1 MKRSIRTIAAV
12 LLAVIVLAAF
22 SSCAETLSG
31 TYKADTLGTGASY
44 TFDGKKVRVDVLVLG
59 AVVTSLEGTYEIDD
73 GKITFTFGDTESE
86 EAKQYSGTFD
96 FAETETSVKIGM
108 IEYRKES

>member
-12 LLAVIVLAAF
+12 MLIVIVISAL

-31 TYKADTLGTGASY
+31 TYKAETLGTGASY
-44 TFDGKKVRVDVLVLG
+44 TFDGKNVRVDVLVLG
-59 AVVTSLEGTYEIDD
+59 AVVTSLEGTYEISD
-73 GKITFTFGDTESE
+73 GKITFTFGNAEGED
-86 EAKQYSGTFD
+86 AKQYSGTFD

-108 IEYRKES
+108 IEYTKEA